1 MKRSGKR
8 SEMFVAEI
16 DERFART
23 APDRIPSRLLAQ
35 GLFEGRPPMT
45 RGRALDSVT
54 RSHLELVAQRW
65 PRVDV
70 DRPIFIVGIGRSG
83 TTLLGRILA
92 AGRGI
97 GYLKEPKAMWAT
109 AVPDEDIS
117 GFYGESGRFVLTAQD
132 ATDEIARQ
140 VGAMYN
146 WYGFVTRSTRI
157 VDKYPE
163 MTYRVPFLRALFP
176 DAKIV
181 AIVRRPDAVARSIVA
196 YSKAMADD
204 RGNWWGV
211 DDAKWS
217 QMADQLLDD
226 VPVAR
231 HGVGVNAETT
241 DPLARAKAEWLVG
254 AHHLVSAGDDIDEV
268 IRFEELLADP
278 EKVLTS
284 LCKTVELPSDRIVHY
299 GTQVVGVPK
308 IRAGEQVDPLFA
320 PLMHNLGYEAVSS

>member
-1 MKRSGKR
+1 
-8 SEMFVAEI
+8 
-16 DERFART
+16 
-23 APDRIPSRLLAQ
+23 
-35 GLFEGRPPMT
+35 
-45 RGRALDSVT
+45 
-54 RSHLELVAQRW
+54 
-65 PRVDV
+65 
-70 DRPIFIVGIGRSG
+70 
-83 TTLLGRILA
+83 
-92 AGRGI
+92 
-97 GYLKEPKAMWAT
+97 
-109 AVPDEDIS
+109 
-117 GFYGESGRFVLTAQD
+117 
-132 ATDEIARQ
+132 
-140 VGAMYN
+140 
-146 WYGFVTRSTRI
+146 
-157 VDKYPE
+157 

-254 AHHLVSAGDDIDEV
+254 AHHLVSARDDIDEV